1 MQNDW
6 LSLASQVVVG
16 LIDGVPI
23 LIDEGVKMQ
32 RLGLYIRLRVA
43 TSSGEQEYTACG

>member
-6 LSLASQVVVG
+6 VSLASYVVVG

-23 LIDEGVKMQ
+23 LIDEGSYLETLK
-32 RLGLYIRLRVA
+32 RGAKTLY
-43 TSSGEQEYTACG
+43 